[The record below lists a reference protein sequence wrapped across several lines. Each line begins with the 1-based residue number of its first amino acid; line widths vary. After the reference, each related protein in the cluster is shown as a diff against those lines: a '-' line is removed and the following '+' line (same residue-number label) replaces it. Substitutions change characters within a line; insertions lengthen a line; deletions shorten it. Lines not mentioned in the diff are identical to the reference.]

1 MIDFG
6 PERPKREYEY
16 LVPLIN
22 VVFLLI
28 TFFLITG
35 TMQTAEPVKVEL
47 PEGAIDETKPAEAVT
62 VYLGPDGFVYLF
74 DQVIEAR
81 FAPFMLRSFFL
92 KEGHR
97 SVQIKADKN
106 ADAEA
111 LIDMMEQ
118 MREINIE
125 EIIILTEHGK

>member
-6 PERPKREYEY
+6 PYRQSREYEWRM
-16 LVPLIN
+16 PLIS
-22 VVFLLI
+22 VVFLMLA
-28 TFFLITG
+28 FFLVTG
-35 TMQTAEPVKVEL
+35 KMQSGEPVKVDL
-47 PEGAIDETKPAEAVT
+47 PEGVIDEAKPAEPVT
-62 VYLGPDGFVYLF
+62 VYIGADGFVYLF

-97 SVQIKADKN
+97 SVQIRADKN

-111 LIDMMEQ
+111 MVDLMEK
-118 MREINIE
+118 MREIKID
-125 EIIILTEHGK
+125 EIVILTESAK

>member
-6 PERPKREYEY
+6 PERPRREYEY

-35 TMQTAEPVKVEL
+35 TMQTAEPVNVEL
-47 PEGAIDETKPAEAVT
+47 PTGSIDETKPAEAVT
-62 VYLGPDGFVYLF
+62 VYVGADGLVYML

-81 FAPFMLRSFFL
+81 FAPYMLRSYFV

-97 SVQIKADKN
+97 SVQVKADKN
-106 ADAEA
+106 SDAET
-111 LIDMMEQ
+111 LIDLMEQ
-118 MREINIE
+118 MREIQIE
-125 EIIILTEHGK
+125 EIIILTEHE

>member
-6 PERPKREYEY
+6 PERLSRDYEWR
-16 LVPLIN
+16 LPLIS
-22 VVFLLI
+22 VVFLML

-35 TMQTAEPVKVEL
+35 TMQAAGPVKVDL
-47 PEGAIDETKPAEAVT
+47 PKGALDETRPAEAVT
-62 VYLGPDGFVYLF
+62 VYVGADGLVYML

-81 FAPFMLRSFFL
+81 FAPFMLRSYFM

-97 SVQIKADKN
+97 SVQVKADKN
-106 ADAEA
+106 ADAET
-111 LIDMMEQ
+111 LIDLMEQ

-125 EIIILTEHGK
+125 EIVILTEHAR